1 MRNSRLRKCAVFAFA
16 AVLLMSVQLC
26 QCDDEI
32 VETTTAINNDNVT
45 ISKNRQPMLSTG
57 NELWDGLIRD
67 CLKKPTFSC
76 IQKNVFTFLDTS
88 LGLQDLNLTSRV
100 QLTKNQVDY
109 QVPEQPNDEEN
120 EIFFEGRGKLRP
132 RAILYSLF
140 KSNLSPLFRLN
151 TIGDS
156 PYLIIYSTCAHG
168 GDE

>member
-1 MRNSRLRKCAVFAFA
+1 MRNSRLAKCARVFAFA
-16 AVLLMSVQLC
+16 AMLLMSVQLC
-26 QCDDEI
+26 QCDEI

-45 ISKNRQPMLSTG
+45 ISESRPPMLSTG

-76 IQKNVFTFLDTS
+76 IQKNVYTFLDSS
-88 LGLQDLNLTSRV
+88 LGLKDVNLTSRV

-132 RAILYSLF
+132 RAIKCLKRVGILIWIFKNYS
-140 KSNLSPLFRLN
+140 
-151 TIGDS
+151 
-156 PYLIIYSTCAHG
+156 
-168 GDE
+168 

>member
-1 MRNSRLRKCAVFAFA
+1 MFAFA
-16 AVLLMSVQLC
+16 VLMSVQLC
-26 QCDDEI
+26 QCDDE
-32 VETTTAINNDNVT
+32 VETSTINNDNVT
-45 ISKNRQPMLSTG
+45 LSKPMLSTG

-100 QLTKNQVDY
+100 QLTKNQVNY

-132 RAILYSLF
+132 RAISLRVICRLYL
-140 KSNLSPLFRLN
+140 
-151 TIGDS
+151 D
-156 PYLIIYSTCAHG
+156 
-168 GDE
+168 